1 MAAID
6 TAAFIVVNGL
16 IFGALIALTAVGLSL
31 IFGVLGV
38 PNFAQGE
45 FAAVAGFTV
54 VGLLG
59 AGVGLAPAI
68 VVALGLSCVLGVVAE
83 RLTIAKL
90 YGRDNF
96 LLLSFFVTFGLSLV
110 SHNVLRIAFGGFE
123 QIPGPQ
129 LGSIALFDFELSVL
143 RLVAALIAVMMLG
156 ALHLFT
162 KYTYVGLAMRAVS
175 DNRQGAE
182 MLGIDYDRI
191 SMVTFGVGGLLTGV
205 SGILYGMLFTV
216 YPTLGVSLT
225 AFAFTIVVV
234 GGVGSFTGVIAA
246 SLGIGIVE
254 TFTATVVGSEYRF
267 LAIFLVLFLV
277 LTLKPGG
284 IGGDVDVGH

>member
-59 AGVGLAPAI
+59 AGVSLAPAI

>member
-68 VVALGLSCVLGVVAE
+68 VVALGLSFVLGVVAE

-143 RLVAALIAVMMLG
+143 RLVAALIAVVMLG

-175 DNRQGAE
+175 DDRQGAE

-267 LAIFLVLFLV
+267 FAIFLVLFLV

>member
-68 VVALGLSCVLGVVAE
+68 VVALGLPFVLGVVAE